1 MNFSSCLPALV
12 LVEETLFLMS
22 VKVGDLVVTA
32 GDFLL

>member
-1 MNFSSCLPALV
+1 MCIDTALV

-32 GDFLL
+32 GGFLL